1 MKEVIIGT
9 EFVSNT
15 IVTENN
21 VALTVGSGE
30 AEVFSTPM
38 MIALMENA
46 AYLCLKPFLD
56 EDETSVGIKIET
68 THESA
73 SPIGLAISAR
83 AKITEVSG
91 KIVTFEVIASDA
103 FGVIG
108 RCLHQRAV
116 VNTEKFVSR
125 ANAKFESVE

>member
-1 MKEVIIGT
+1 MNEVIIGT

-56 EDETSVGIKIET
+56 ETETSVGIRMDT

-103 FGVIG
+103 FGIIG
-108 RCLHQRAV
+108 KGTHQRAV
-116 VNTEKFVSR
+116 VNAEKFVSR
-125 ANAKFESVE
+125 ANTKLEAV

>member
-1 MKEVIIGT
+1 MNEIIIGT

-21 VALTVGSGE
+21 VALSVGSGE

-56 EDETSVGIKIET
+56 ETETSVGIKMDT

-83 AKITEVSG
+83 AKVTEVNG
-91 KIVTFEVIASDA
+91 KVVTFEVIAYDA

-108 RCLHQRAV
+108 KGLHQRAI
-116 VNTEKFVSR
+116 VNAEKFISR
-125 ANAKFESVE
+125 ANTKLESI

>member
-116 VNTEKFVSR
+116 VNAEKFVSR

>member
-1 MKEVIIGT
+1 MNEVIIGT

-56 EDETSVGIKIET
+56 ETETSVGIRMDT

-91 KIVTFEVIASDA
+91 KIITFEVIASDA
-103 FGVIG
+103 FGIIG
-108 RCLHQRAV
+108 KGTHQRAV
-116 VNTEKFVSR
+116 VNAEKFVSR
-125 ANAKFESVE
+125 ANTKLEAV

>member
-1 MKEVIIGT
+1 MNEVIIGT

-56 EDETSVGIKIET
+56 ETETSVGIRMDT

-103 FGVIG
+103 FGIIG
-108 RCLHQRAV
+108 KGTHQRAV
-116 VNTEKFVSR
+116 VNAEKFVSH
-125 ANAKFESVE
+125 ANTKLEAV

>member
-9 EFVSNT
+9 EFMSNT
-15 IVTENN
+15 IVSGQNT
-21 VALTVGSGE
+21 ALAVGSGE
-30 AEVFSTPM
+30 ALVFSTPM

-56 EDETSVGIKIET
+56 EGESSVGIKMDV

-91 KIVTFEVIASDA
+91 KTVTFEVIASDA

-108 RCLHQRAV
+108 RGSHQRAV
-116 VNTEKFVSR
+116 VNSERFISR
-125 ANAKFESVE
+125 ANQKLNQI

>member
-15 IVTENN
+15 IVSEHNT
-21 VALTVGSGE
+21 ALSVGSGE
-30 AEVFSTPM
+30 ALVFSTPM

-56 EDETSVGIKIET
+56 ESESSVGIKMDT

-83 AKITEVSG
+83 AKITEVNG

-108 RCLHQRAV
+108 KGLHQRAV
-116 VNTEKFVSR
+116 INSEKFISR
-125 ANAKFESVE
+125 ANQKLNHI